1 MQTAIS
7 RDGTRIAY
15 ERRGTGP
22 ALILVHGTAGRRALD
37 PPGGLAALLS
47 DSFTVFGYDRRGR
60 GGAPEPGGIVQR
72 EVDDIAALIGAAGGR
87 AFLFGMSS
95 GAVPA
100 LEAASRGLAVAAL
113 ALYEPP
119 FAAGGGRAPL
129 PADYAERV
137 GALAEEGR
145 RAEAVDY
152 FLTEAVGVP
161 AEELEPIRRDPS
173 YALMQEAAHTLAYD
187 GVLVAEA
194 VSGTPPPARRW
205 EGARPGAG
213 GQRGAERTV
222 LRAGRRRAGRGPV
235 RCAARGGARPGPRG
249 APGGDRAGAARVLHR
264 DGGAL
269 LTRARRGCRARGAV
283 QRPAGS
289 GAGPPGAAR
298 SRSRRAMTPCAGA
311 NR

>member
-205 EGARPGAG
+205 EGVRAPVLVASGERSEPFYGLGADALAAVLSDVRRAVVRGQDHAVRPEAI
-213 GQRGAERTV
+213 APV
-222 LRAGRRRAGRGPV
+222 LRGFF
-235 RCAARGGARPGPRG
+235 
-249 APGGDRAGAARVLHR
+249 
-264 DGGAL
+264 
-269 LTRARRGCRARGAV
+269 TEM
-283 QRPAGS
+283 
-289 GAGPPGAAR
+289 AAR
-298 SRSRRAMTPCAGA
+298 S
-311 NR
+311 